1 MADGL
6 NGVHAYWRVPGRQ
19 PRAYRQLA
27 ALTWLLSIL
36 SWRRYAGPVE
46 LYADAPTT
54 DWLAGLGWLD
64 HYDRTTLL
72 DDTGLDDRYDRAA
85 CFALPK
91 LLALARFPAAVLV
104 DTDAYLLAP
113 LRLAGPGSH
122 FAHLE
127 LGDGD
132 FYVGLHGLRNP
143 AGVEL
148 PDAPE
153 LIGNTSLFRAADPAL
168 AKRISAAGL
177 AFLAGNPATPGRDV
191 HLHMTVAEQVL
202 ATHLTLRA
210 GAPVASVFDA
220 RWSTRSLRWL
230 TPPPAFGHLWNLKRG
245 GGPDQLVE
253 VFTQVRQI
261 LVRAYGIAPD
271 RLRTVLERA

>member
-1 MADGL
+1 MTDGL
-6 NGVHAYWRVPGRQ
+6 RGVHAYWRVPGRR

-54 DWLAGLGWLD
+54 DWLAALGWLD
-64 HYDRTTLL
+64 HYDRATLL

-91 LLALARFPAAVLV
+91 LLALARFPSAVLV
-104 DTDAYLLAP
+104 DTDAYLVAP
-113 LRLAGPGSH
+113 LRLTGPGSH
-122 FAHLE
+122 VAHLE
-127 LGDGD
+127 VGDGD
-132 FYVGLHGLRNP
+132 FYAALHGLRNP

-148 PDAPE
+148 PDDPE
-153 LIGNTSLFRAADPAL
+153 VVGNTSLFRAADPAL
-168 AKRISAAGL
+168 ADRISAAGL
-177 AFLAGNPATPGRDV
+177 AFLAGNPATSGRDV

-202 ATHLTLRA
+202 ATHLTRRA
-210 GAPVASVFDA
+210 GAPLTPVFDA
-220 RWSTRSLRWL
+220 RWSTRSLCWL

-245 GGPDQLVE
+245 ASPDRLVQA
-253 VFTQVRQI
+253 FAMVRGI
-261 LVRAYGIAPD
+261 LVDGYGIAPD
-271 RLRTVLERA
+271 RLRTAVERA